1 MKHFLTLIL
10 IFQTYHGYSQCVN
23 PVITNFE
30 CGLPNQTILGNGIT
44 SIPNSFAEGINM
56 SNNIGEFIDD
66 GTNAWDN
73 LLFEFVEEIDLTQN
87 PVLSFKLFSQN
98 SIQVLAKLEGG
109 TSQEVWSD
117 FSAENTWQE
126 FNYDFSNAINNGN
139 DKLVLFFNAAQT
151 SGTTNDIYYID
162 DLRFTNFFNTYP
174 EISDFESLNPSG
186 TFTGNIQTVSN
197 LFYNEQNSS
206 TNIGKYLDD
215 GTNGWDNL
223 LVEFNEEI
231 NLSQNPIFSFK
242 LYSPSSIQILV
253 KLEGGTSVELWSD
266 FSIENTWQEFNYD
279 FSDAVNEGNTKI
291 VLFFN
296 ASQVNGSET
305 DIYYIDDLKWTS
317 SLSINEHIL
326 NSWISSFPNPVINE
340 INIQSSINVDSYK
353 LFDIRGKQI
362 LQRNNVN
369 KNQFRFNISELNSGL
384 YLLKVFSA
392 EKSSSIKIL
401 KR

>member
-10 IFQTYHGYSQCVN
+10 IFQTYLVYSQCEN

-30 CGLPNQTILGNGIT
+30 CGSPNQTILGNGIT
-44 SIPNSFAEGINM
+44 SIPNSFVEGINM

-66 GTNAWDN
+66 GTNGWDN
-73 LLFEFVEEIDLTQN
+73 LLIEFEEEIDLTQN

-109 TSQEVWSD
+109 TIQEVWSD

-126 FNYDFSNAINNGN
+126 FNYDFSNAVNNGN
-139 DKLVLFFNAAQT
+139 DKLVLFFNASQT
-151 SGTTNDIYYID
+151 SGTASDTYYID
-162 DLRFTNFFNTYP
+162 DLRFTNLFNIYP
-174 EISDFESLNPSG
+174 VISDFESLNASG
-186 TFTGNIQTVSN
+186 AFTGNIQTVSN

-206 TNIGKYLDD
+206 TNVGKYIDD

-223 LVEFNEEI
+223 LIEFNDEI
-231 NLSQNPIFSFK
+231 DLSQNPFFSFK

-266 FSIENTWQEFNYD
+266 FSNENTWQEFNYD
-279 FSDAVNEGNTKI
+279 FSNAVDNGNTKI

-296 ASQVNGSET
+296 ASQENGSES
-305 DIYYIDDLKWTS
+305 DVYYVDELKWTS
-317 SLSINEHIL
+317 SLSVNEHNL
-326 NSWISSFPNPVINE
+326 TSWISVFPNPAVNE

-353 LFDIRGKQI
+353 LFDIEGKQI

-369 KNQFRFNISELNSGL
+369 KNQFKFDISDLNSGL
-384 YLLKVFSA
+384 YLLKVFSGK
-392 EKSSSIKIL
+392 KSKLMKIL